1 MACFLE
7 MSQQQSEEGARL
19 HAVFKLGTKLV
30 QVARNSQLEE
40 QDLRTFLKHIKEQYL
55 HDSTVLQ
62 QQNREE

>member
-1 MACFLE
+1 

-19 HAVFKLGTKLV
+19 RAVFKLGTKLV

-55 HDSTVLQ
+55 RDITVSQ
-62 QQNREE
+62 QQSREE